1 MIYDEPRFLPGGDR
15 FMVLEFGDELILELN
30 FRAQGLAQTI
40 AEQKLKYVIETAP
53 FFASLLIH
61 YEPDEISYADL
72 KTEMERLIESIVKS
86 EDVELASRLIYMPA
100 VYLDPWSSAA
110 IDQYI
115 EKINPTKERDPAY
128 IARLNNLEDVAQFVR
143 VHSGTEYWVA
153 ALGFWPG
160 TPFMMPLDPRCRLFA
175 PKYNPPRTF
184 TYTGTIGMGGGAT
197 AIYPVDGPG
206 GYQIFA
212 RTPVPIW
219 DMQQRLAP
227 FKEAPYLLRPTDRM
241 KFVHCTLEEF
251 AEIERRCKEGSYEMN
266 VVGYQRISLK
276 SYRAWVETLDRNARF

>member
-1 MIYDEPRFLPGGDR
+1 MIYDEPRYLPGGDR
-15 FMVLEFGDELILELN
+15 FLTIEFGDELNLELN
-30 FRAQGLAQTI
+30 FRAQGLA
-40 AEQKLKYVIETAP
+40 KLIGEHQVKGVVETAP
-53 FFASLLIH
+53 FFASILIH
-61 YEPDEISYADL
+61 YDPDLIAYDDL
-72 KTEMERLIESIVKS
+72 KREMAALIRAVVTLD
-86 EDVELASRLIYMPA
+86 DVELNSRLIYCPA
-100 VYLDPWSSAA
+100 LYLDPWSSDA

-115 EKINPTKERDPAY
+115 EKINPNKQRDPEFVA
-128 IARLNNLEDVAQFVR
+128 ALNGLEDVQQLVR

-184 TYTGTIGMGGGAT
+184 THTGTIGMGGGAT

-219 DMQQRLAP
+219 DMSQKMTAFR
-227 FKEAPYLLRPTDRM
+227 EAPYLLRPTDRM
-241 KFVHCTLEEF
+241 KFVHCSREEF
-251 AEIERRCKEGSYEMN
+251 DAIARKCAEGTYEIN
-266 VVGYQRISLK
+266 IVGYQKISLK
-276 SYRAWVETLDRNARF
+276 SYRAWVDTLDRDTRF

>member
-1 MIYDEPRFLPGGDR
+1 MIYDEPRFRPGGDR
-15 FMVLEFGDELILELN
+15 FLEIEFGDELNLELN
-30 FRAQGLAQTI
+30 FRAQGLGQALTRERI
-40 AEQKLKYVIETAP
+40 KGVIEIAP
-53 FFASLLIH
+53 FFASALVH
-61 YEPDEISYADL
+61 YDPDLVTFDDL
-72 KTEMERLIESIVKS
+72 KTELLRLINAVASAS
-86 EDVELASRLIYMPA
+86 DVELQSRLIYMPA
-100 VYLDPWSSAA
+100 MYLDPWSADA

-115 EKINPTKERDPAY
+115 EKINPAKERDPDFV
-128 IARLNNLEDVAQFVR
+128 ARINGLDDAAQLVR

-160 TPFMMPLDPRCRLFA
+160 PPFMMPLDPRCRLFA

-184 TYTGTIGMGGGAT
+184 THTGTIGMGGGAT

-241 KFVHCTLEEF
+241 KFVPCTREEF
-251 AEIERRCKEGSYEMN
+251 DEIHRKCAEGSYEMN
-266 VVGYQRISLK
+266 VVGYQKISLQ
-276 SYRAWVETLDRNARF
+276 SHREWVATLDLNARF

>member
-1 MIYDEPRFLPGGDR
+1 MIYDEPRFRPGGDR
-15 FMVLEFGDELILELN
+15 FLEIEFGDELNLELN
-30 FRAQGLAQTI
+30 FRAQGLGQALTRERI
-40 AEQKLKYVIETAP
+40 KGVIEIAP
-53 FFASLLIH
+53 FFASALVH
-61 YEPDEISYADL
+61 YDPDLVTFDDL
-72 KTEMERLIESIVKS
+72 KTELLRLINAVASAS
-86 EDVELASRLIYMPA
+86 DVELQSRLIYMPA
-100 VYLDPWSSAA
+100 MYLDPWSADA

-115 EKINPTKERDPAY
+115 EKINPAKERDPDFV
-128 IARLNNLEDVAQFVR
+128 ARINGLDDAAQLVR

-184 TYTGTIGMGGGAT
+184 THTGTIGMGGGAT

-241 KFVHCTLEEF
+241 KFVPCTREEF
-251 AEIERRCKEGSYEMN
+251 DEIHRKCAEGSYEMN
-266 VVGYQRISLK
+266 VVGYQKISLQ
-276 SYRAWVETLDRNARF
+276 SPREWVATLDLNARF